1 MYTLKVTN
9 YLDYQQSIQNWTIKK
24 LNVSYKTEL
33 IHEQLFITFNFS
45 L

>member
-24 LNVSYKTEL
+24 LNVSDKNRINT
-33 IHEQLFITFNFS
+33 
-45 L
+45 